1 MTLSVNMAHE
11 LIKRLKYRF
20 VNAGVPLY
28 DYSLVASHLED
39 GDEWHEAWTR
49 LGDLRFGEAETAA
62 RDGQAACAASLF
74 TVAAL
79 EYHFAKFLF
88 LSDRQRTQT
97 LQTRSSDSY
106 RRALEFGSGPSRSM
120 TIPFGGTQIHA
131 VLREPAGA
139 ASEATRLVIL
149 IPGLDATK
157 EELHAL
163 SETFVGRGF
172 ATLTVDGPGQGEAEF
187 DSLLRPDWENILPVL
202 LDTADGFAGL
212 DTSRVAVVGVSLGG
226 LFAGRCAVSTDPR
239 LAAVAVVGG
248 CYDFSISWPSLPALS
263 TEAFVVRS
271 GAGDVDTAAERA
283 RTFTMDTAPDSGT
296 CPVLLVHGARDR
308 LFEMGELGQFEEKF
322 GARASTL
329 IAEDGDHVLHNLSFR
344 IRPAMVDWVDSQL
357 R

>member
-1 MTLSVNMAHE
+1 MTQSVSMAHE

-28 DYSLVASHLED
+28 DYSLVASHLDD

-49 LGDLRFGEAETAA
+49 IGDLRFGEAEAAA
-62 RDGQAACAASLF
+62 RAGQPAAAASVF

-88 LSDRQRTQT
+88 LSDRDRCQA
-97 LQTRSSDSY
+97 LQTRSSDAY
-106 RRALEFGSGPSRSM
+106 RRALALGSGPARSM
-120 TIPFGGTQIHA
+120 TIPCGDTQIHA

-139 ASEATRLVIL
+139 AAGATRLTIL

-163 SETFVGRGF
+163 SETFLGRGF

-187 DSLLRPDWENILPVL
+187 DSLLRPDWETVVPVL
-202 LDTADGFAGL
+202 LDAAEGFEGL
-212 DTSRVAVVGVSLGG
+212 DTSRVGVVGVSLGG
-226 LFAGRCAVSTDPR
+226 LFAGRCATSADPR
-239 LAAVAVVGG
+239 LGAVAVVGG

-271 GAGDVDTAAERA
+271 GAGDTDTAAERA
-283 RTFTMDTAPDSGT
+283 REFTMDTAPDGGT

-308 LFEMGELGQFEEKF
+308 LFGMDEVEMFAKKF
-322 GARASTL
+322 GARASKL

-344 IRPAMVDWVDSQL
+344 IRPALVDWVDAQL